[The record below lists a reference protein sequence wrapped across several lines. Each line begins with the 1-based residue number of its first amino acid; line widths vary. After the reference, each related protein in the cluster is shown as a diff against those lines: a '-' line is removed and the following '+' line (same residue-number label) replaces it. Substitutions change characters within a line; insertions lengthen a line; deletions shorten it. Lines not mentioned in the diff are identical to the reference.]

1 MVRRG
6 RGCTGRPAFNI
17 GESQKDTM
25 WHMKEIPMTPN
36 FMGSPCDA
44 DSVSKGSCALQGLS
58 EAIKV
63 QNAMCCSIPGYVFQD
78 QSSVEEVHVL
88 PDLQRP
94 GGTGTREMCSVAA
107 TTAWHW

>member
-1 MVRRG
+1 
-6 RGCTGRPAFNI
+6 
-17 GESQKDTM
+17 
-25 WHMKEIPMTPN
+25 MTPN